1 MRSQR
6 LLHWRLTTVLLFLSF
21 SLFSQNQLGFGLLP
35 RMNLSSKITGQS
47 QVVFGAESRFQSSNH
62 AFSHALTD
70 LKMLVSQRIGLR
82 SKVNAGYLIRFRD
95 DVIFH
100 RLIQQYGTVRKLNK
114 SRISHRIASDQT
126 FSSGTDPIFRLR
138 YRAVWEIPLSGDK
151 INWKE
156 LYFKLGGEIL
166 GILQNSSTDM
176 EIRILPAVGYE
187 LNSNN
192 KLEMGL
198 DYRMSKLLD
207 ANTVENKLW
216 ASLTWYFIL

>member
-6 LLHWRLTTVLLFLSF
+6 ILHWRLTTVLLFLSL

-35 RMNLSSKITGQS
+35 RMNLSSQITGQS
-47 QVVFGAESRFQSSNH
+47 QVVFGAESRFQSSNN
-62 AFSHALTD
+62 AFDHALTD
-70 LKMLVSQRIGLR
+70 LKILFSQRVGLR

-95 DVIFH
+95 GVIFH
-100 RLIQQYGTVRKLNK
+100 RLIQQYGTVRKLNQ

-126 FSSGTDPIFRLR
+126 FSSATDPIFRLR

-156 LYFKLGGEIL
+156 LYFKTGGEIL
-166 GILQNSSTDM
+166 GIFQPGSADM

-198 DYRMSKLLD
+198 DYRMSKLL
-207 ANTVENKLW
+207 ANRVENKLW